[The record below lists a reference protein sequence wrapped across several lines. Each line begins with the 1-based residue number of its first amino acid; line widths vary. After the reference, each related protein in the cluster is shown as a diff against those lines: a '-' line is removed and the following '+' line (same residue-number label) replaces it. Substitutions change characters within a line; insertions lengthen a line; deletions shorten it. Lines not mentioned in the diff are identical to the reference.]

1 MRRGDERLAEPA
13 RELMAITELS
23 LEKLARLSG
32 VGWTTLSRWRRGEN
46 VPHPETARR
55 LARAIRARADEMI
68 GAASALEVAA
78 REIEAEG
85 TRRTPDRGGDNR

>member
-1 MRRGDERLAEPA
+1 MQRGDERLAAPA
-13 RELMAITELS
+13 KKLMATTELS

-55 LARAIRARADEMI
+55 LARAVRARAKKMVD
-68 GAASALEVAA
+68 AAAMLEAAA
-78 REIEAEG
+78 REVDSEG
-85 TRRTPDRGGDNR
+85 TSHVAERGDDER